1 MTKAERIH
9 DLLVDGIAPAL
20 VQVIDESHMH
30 SKGRETHYKVV
41 IVADAFTGQTII
53 ARHRAVHGAL
63 DELLSAKAIHAL
75 SIHAHSPAEWTAR
88 GEVVPDSP
96 ACRGGSKADAPNRS

>member
-9 DLLVDGIAPAL
+9 DLLVDGLAPLA

-41 IVADAFTGQTII
+41 IVADVFAGQTII
-53 ARHRAVHGAL
+53 ARHRAVHAAL
-63 DELLSAKAIHAL
+63 DELLSTKSIHAL

-96 ACRGGSKADAPNRS
+96 ACRGGSKAERQP